1 MRVIKE
7 DNKVR
12 MENEN
17 KELGVFSNIIFLF
30 FNNLKNKFRILISLY
45 KRESYNNIILLK
57 LLCSG
62 MCGIGSP

>member
-30 FNNLKNKFRILISLY
+30 FNNLKNKIRILILF
-45 KRESYNNIILLK
+45 I
-57 LLCSG
+57 
-62 MCGIGSP
+62 

>member
-17 KELGVFSNIIFLF
+17 KELGVFANIIFLF
-30 FNNLKNKFRILISLY
+30 FNNLKNKFRILILF
-45 KRESYNNIILLK
+45 I
-57 LLCSG
+57 
-62 MCGIGSP
+62 